1 MAAPTI
7 ADVMRG
13 IEDRLRTISGL
24 RVPSD
29 GQPDAVN
36 PPAGIVAVPPVD
48 SYHATMRR
56 GRMTLTPTVLIL
68 VSAAVSRKGQMDLAE
83 YANPTGARSVV
94 TAVEE
99 KTSDGKALGGIAED
113 CVVLRFRPLG
123 LEEVGELGFF
133 GGLFT
138 LTVVTVG
145 S

>member
-1 MAAPTI
+1 MAPTI

-29 GQPDAVN
+29 GQPDQIN
-36 PPAGIVAVPPVD
+36 PPAAVVAVPPVGD
-48 SYHATMRR
+48 YHATMRR
-56 GRMTLTPTVLIL
+56 GRMTLAPTVLVM

-94 TAVEE
+94 TAVEADR
-99 KTSDGKALGGIAED
+99 TLGGVAED
-113 CVVLRFRPLG
+113 CVVRNFRPLG

-138 LTVVTVG
+138 LTVITVG